1 MELAVIFFITVM
13 GLGNEIHKSNDK
25 IELLEYQVKL
35 QEKWIIDLE
44 NWSADQELMN
54 EAQDENMEQQY
65 LMALKL
71 AGAHSAFYAGQQL
84 KNNEVSMQ
92 IEQIL
97 RDLEK
102 EDH

>member
-13 GLGNEIHKSNDK
+13 GLGNEINKSNDK
-25 IELLEYQVKL
+25 IELLEYQVNL

-44 NWSADQELMN
+44 NWNEDQDMMN
-54 EAQDENMEQQY
+54 EAQDETIESHY

-71 AGAHSAFYAGQQL
+71 AAAHSAFYAGQQL
-84 KNNEVSMQ
+84 KNTDMSMQ

-97 RDLEK
+97 LDLE
-102 EDH
+102 EENY